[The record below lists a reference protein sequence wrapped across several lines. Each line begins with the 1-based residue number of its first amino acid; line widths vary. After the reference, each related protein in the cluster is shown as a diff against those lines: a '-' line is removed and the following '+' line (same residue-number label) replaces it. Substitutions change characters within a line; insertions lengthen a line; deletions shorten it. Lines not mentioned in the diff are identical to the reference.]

1 MLINWNAREFEVFLT
16 VAETLSF
23 RRTAEQVHLSQPAVS
38 GLISRLEDSLGVRL
52 FDRNTRN
59 VQLTAAGSVL
69 MQQVLLLRSHS
80 EEAVR
85 AVRNVAELRTGS
97 VVLAALP
104 SLAATV
110 VPRAFARFAALY
122 PQVRLQVMD
131 TLSGPAFDMVR
142 AGQVEFALTAANP
155 AYADLDYTPVASD
168 GFVLLIPVGHALAGK
183 KGPLRWADIAGL
195 THISMP
201 LPSSVRQYADA
212 ALLQHRIRFAPR
224 YELEHLATIN
234 AMVAQGLGVAALPEL
249 AAVVAHQSGLVQ
261 RPLVDPDLRRPI
273 GLVTRRGRSLS
284 PASAVMVELLREE
297 MQKGLAKNQ
306 GKKST
311 RRLASGSTPHP
322 AGSVPER

>member
-23 RRTAEQVHLSQPAVS
+23 RRTAERVHLSQPAVS
-38 GLISRLEDSLGVRL
+38 GMISRLEESLNVRL

-69 MQQVLLLRSHS
+69 MLQVQLLRSQS

-122 PQVRLQVMD
+122 PQVRLKVMD

-142 AGQVEFALTAANP
+142 SGQVEFALTAANP
-155 AYADLDYTPVASD
+155 AYADLDYTPVASNR
-168 GFVLLIPVGHALAGK
+168 FVLLIPTRHSLASK
-183 KGPLRWADIAGL
+183 KGPLRWSDIAGL

-212 ALLQHRIRFAPR
+212 ALLEHRIRFSPQ
-224 YELEHLATIN
+224 YEVEHLATIN
-234 AMVAQGLGVAALPEL
+234 AMVAEGLGVAALPEL
-249 AAVVAHQSGLVQ
+249 AAVVAHQNGLVQ
-261 RPLVDPDLRRPI
+261 RPLIDPDLRRPI

-284 PASAVMVELLREE
+284 PAGAAMVDLLRLE
-297 MQKGLAKNQ
+297 MKG
-306 GKKST
+306 S
-311 RRLASGSTPHP
+311 PP
-322 AGSVPER
+322 